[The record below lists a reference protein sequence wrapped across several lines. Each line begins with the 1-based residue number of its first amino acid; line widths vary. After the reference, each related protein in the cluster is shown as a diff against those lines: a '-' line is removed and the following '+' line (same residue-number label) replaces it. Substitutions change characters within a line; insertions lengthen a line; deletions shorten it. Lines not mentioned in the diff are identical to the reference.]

1 MIFHIWNKFP
11 NMENTTIDADLDRRI
26 AQRLKALRLARG
38 WSLDELAGM
47 AGVSRATLSRLEN
60 AEVSPTASVL
70 GKLCAAHGLTMSR
83 LMVMV
88 EDDFAPL
95 VPEHAQAVWVDDSAG
110 FTRRSV
116 SPPAQQLAGEVLA
129 CELAAGARIVYEQS
143 PRPGLE
149 HHLLMLEGELHIT
162 VDGQT
167 HILAPGDCLRY
178 QLFGASQFITPP
190 HSGARYLLFIV

>member
-1 MIFHIWNKFP
+1 
-11 NMENTTIDADLDRRI
+11 MENTNLDTDLDRRI
-26 AQRLKALRLARG
+26 AQRLKALRQERG
-38 WSLDELAGM
+38 WSLDELAGV

-60 AEVSPTASVL
+60 AEVSPTAAVL

-83 LMVMV
+83 LMMMV

-110 FTRRSV
+110 FRRRSV
-116 SPPAQQLAGEVLA
+116 SPPAQKLAGEVLA
-129 CELAAGARIVYEQS
+129 CELAPGARIAYEQS

-149 HHLLMLEGELHIT
+149 HHLLMLEGELRIT

-167 HILAPGDCLRY
+167 YDLAPGDCLRY
-178 QLFGASQFITPP
+178 QLFGASLFVTPP
-190 HSGARYLLFIV
+190 HRGARYLLFIV